1 MIQDGQLG
9 EYNCPICELDLA
21 QVKSSYLRQQHV
33 EKCLTTAAST
43 NTAQT
48 SSEQVEFEECVFCGK
63 NLSRFKFDQKQVHLN
78 NCLDEVKEEPIE
90 DDVFAGQPVSFLSTL
105 EICPVCHEVS
115 PFVNK
120 CLNQKLK
127 HTKKC
132 AKEHRL
138 SLAQLLQKFQ
148 WIGWGHL
155 PLESNSITKIDNDIL
170 SSASKH
176 TKQTITPTPTHKL
189 KVTLFQDE
197 FEEELDDDFSNN
209 VIIHKKSSLMQD
221 VKRKRDEDKV
231 DEQLQLALGLSKSM
245 STKEA
250 PVKKK
255 RLGVNPSNERD
266 WNAAN
271 IWSAEESRKQVIC
284 KLDELLFPDNVEL
297 ETFKQNEREK
307 SIGYLS
313 PSRITTKSRND
324 KLNYTT
330 LFFWNLASNAD
341 HNWESPSVFRS
352 VFLKSRQH
360 F

>member
-21 QVKSSYLRQQHV
+21 HVKSSYLRQQHV
-33 EKCLTTAAST
+33 EKCLSFATTT
-43 NTAQT
+43 TTTAQT
-48 SSEQVEFEECVFCGK
+48 RSEQVEFNECVFCGK
-63 NLSRFKFDQKQVHLN
+63 NLSRFKNDQKQVHLN

-90 DDVFAGQPVSFLSTL
+90 DEVFAGQPVSFLSTL

-120 CLNQKLK
+120 CLSQKLK

-138 SLAQLLQKFQ
+138 SVAQLLQKFQ

-155 PLESNSITKIDNDIL
+155 PLESNSTTKKDDDKP
-170 SSASKH
+170 SAPTH
-176 TKQTITPTPTHKL
+176 TIQTITPTPTPTHKL

-197 FEEELDDDFSNN
+197 FEEDLDDDFSNN
-209 VIIHKKSSLMQD
+209 VIIHKKSNLMQD
-221 VKRKRDEDKV
+221 RKRNREEDKV

-245 STKEA
+245 SIKEA

-255 RLGVNPSNERD
+255 RLGVNPSNERE

-297 ETFKQNEREK
+297 DTFKQNEREK

-313 PSRITTKSRND
+313 PSRITTEFHS
-324 KLNYTT
+324 NYTT
-330 LFFWNLASNAD
+330 LFYWNLASNAD
-341 HNWESPSVFRS
+341 HNWESPTVFQS
-352 VFLKSRQH
+352 FFLKSQH
-360 F
+360 